1 MRGFLSALGLLVVG
15 SVMFTSC
22 LNSEPPNNEFEEQWK
37 KDTTAIGVHVRSNG
51 IPALKDASGIYFNI
65 TQFGSGFPPKS
76 SNEVRFEYK
85 LSVIGNTSTVDESD
99 GPFLT
104 DMEDLIPGMQ
114 VGLSLLTPGSK
125 AVIYIPSGYAYG
137 NSNLPGIPANSN
149 LRFEVEF
156 ISVTKLTSEA
166 NQLAADTVALDTYLE
181 TNEVENVIKDTTGL
195 RYVIAQEGIGPTAN
209 LYNKVKLNYTGK
221 VLTTGA
227 TFFTGS
233 NAPTAAFDSRV
244 INYIY
249 AFQAGLTKMNA
260 GTKATL
266 YVPSV
271 LGFGNQSVTG
281 AGGVSIP
288 ANSNLLYEIEL
299 VEIVD

>member
-1 MRGFLSALGLLVVG
+1 M
-15 SVMFTSC
+15 
-22 LNSEPPNNEFEEQWK
+22 
-37 KDTTAIGVHVRSNG
+37 
-51 IPALKDASGIYFNI
+51 
-65 TQFGSGFPPKS
+65 
-76 SNEVRFEYK
+76 
-85 LSVIGNTSTVDESD
+85 
-99 GPFLT
+99 
-104 DMEDLIPGMQ
+104 
-114 VGLSLLTPGSK
+114 
-125 AVIYIPSGYAYG
+125 
-137 NSNLPGIPANSN
+137 
-149 LRFEVEF
+149 
-156 ISVTKLTSEA
+156 
-166 NQLAADTVALDTYLE
+166 E